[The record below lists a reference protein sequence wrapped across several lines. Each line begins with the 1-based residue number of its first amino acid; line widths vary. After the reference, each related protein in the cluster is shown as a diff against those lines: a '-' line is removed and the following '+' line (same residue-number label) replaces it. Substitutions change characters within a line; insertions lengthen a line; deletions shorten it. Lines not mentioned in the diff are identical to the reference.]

1 MPDAAAVRT
10 HGPPPGSPARAPGAP
25 GGAAGRER
33 VRLPWPLPALIGWA
47 LGWLGWVALQ
57 ALALNPAS
65 AFVGATAL
73 GALPAWTE
81 RRTWRRLM
89 VTGGFPLSLLL
100 MGGAGTLPAWIWLL
114 PLAALLLLYPVRA
127 WRDAPVFPT
136 DAGALAGLDER
147 VTLAPGARIVDAG
160 SGLGH
165 GLRAL
170 RGLWPAARIEGV
182 ERSALLAAWSRWRCP
197 WARVT
202 RADMWAASWRGVDLV
217 YLFQRPE
224 SMPRAWDKARA
235 ELAPGAWLVSLE
247 FEIPGVAAVARLQR
261 PGRRPV
267 HVYRVGREAAAAQ
280 PTRAAA
286 DNPPRAC
293 LPRASA

>member
-1 MPDAAAVRT
+1 MPDAAVAL
-10 HGPPPGSPARAPGAP
+10 P
-25 GGAAGRER
+25 ER

-47 LGWLGWVALQ
+47 LGWLGWAALQ
-57 ALALNPAS
+57 SLAVQAGLAFVIAAALA
-65 AFVGATAL
+65 
-73 GALPAWTE
+73 ALPACAE
-81 RRTWRRLM
+81 HRPWRRLM
-89 VTGGFPLSLLL
+89 VAGGFPLSLLL
-100 MGGAGTLPAWIWLL
+100 LGGAGTLPAWIWLL

-136 DAGALAGLDER
+136 DAGALAGLAN
-147 VTLAPGARIVDAG
+147 VITLAPGARIVDAG

-202 RADMWAASWRGVDLV
+202 RADMWAASWRGADLV

-224 SMPRAWDKARA
+224 SMPRAWAKARA

-247 FEIPGVAAVARLQR
+247 FEIPGVAPVVRLQH
-261 PGRRPV
+261 PGRRTV
-267 HVYRVGREAAAAQ
+267 HVYRVEREVAAAAQ
-280 PTRAAA
+280 QPRAAA
-286 DNPPRAC
+286 DNPPRAR
-293 LPRASA
+293 LLRASA